1 MSQQPEV
8 WMRGP
13 IAGIPALLQPIAHA
27 LLQAQEEIHA
37 NLKDFPESKLWD
49 TPFECASVA
58 FHLQHIR
65 GVLDRLFTY
74 AASKSLT
81 EAQLNDLA
89 AEGKKQAHISL
100 HSLLAALDAQITIS
114 LARLQATEEYA
125 LAVPRGIGRKQIPTT
140 LGGLLF
146 HSAEHTMRHTGQLLV
161 TIKILKHQS

>member
-13 IAGIPALLQPIAHA
+13 IPGIPNLLQPVAHA
-27 LLQAQEEIHA
+27 LLQAQEEIHE
-37 NLKDFPESKLWD
+37 NLRDFPVSKLWD
-49 TPFECASVA
+49 TPFGCASVA
-58 FHLQHIR
+58 FHLQHIK

-74 AASKSLT
+74 AASQSLT
-81 EAQLNDLA
+81 ESQLSELA
-89 AEGKKQAHISL
+89 AEGKKDPHISVQ
-100 HSLLAALDAQITIS
+100 SLLAALDAQITIS
-114 LARLQATEEYA
+114 LAKLQATEEYA

-146 HSAEHTMRHTGQLLV
+146 HSAEHTMRHTGQLIV

>member
-1 MSQQPEV
+1 MSQQLEV

-13 IAGIPALLQPIAHA
+13 ITGVPSLLQPVAHA

-37 NLKDFPESKLWD
+37 NLKDFPASRLWD
-49 TPFECASVA
+49 TPFGCASVA
-58 FHLQHIR
+58 FHLQHIS

-74 AASKSLT
+74 AESKSLT
-81 EAQLNDLA
+81 ESQLSDLA
-89 AEGKKQAHISL
+89 SEGKKQPHISV
-100 HSLLAALDAQITIS
+100 HSLLASLDAQITIS
-114 LARLQATEEYA
+114 LAKLQATEEYA

>member
-1 MSQQPEV
+1 MSQQLEV

-13 IAGIPALLQPIAHA
+13 IAGIPTLLQPIAHT

-37 NLKDFPESKLWD
+37 HLKDFPESKIWD
-49 TPFECASVA
+49 TPFDCASVA
-58 FHLQHIR
+58 FHLQHIK

-81 EAQLNDLA
+81 EEQLTALA
-89 AEGKKQAHISL
+89 AEGKKQPHITI

-114 LARLQATEEYA
+114 LARLQSTEEYA

-161 TIKILKHQS
+161 TIKILKHHS